1 MRFVFNYRKA
11 LREPKQLR
19 EIAPGVF
26 LPFAIELIFAV
37 NFILFFVIT
46 LYIGNKIRDI
56 YPYAFEKTWVIFLL
70 GVPLLMATLFK
81 KIEPEGKN
89 IYIYV
94 YDLVK
99 FFVTIK
105 LPNKQFINDRRVAFA
120 DDEKI
125 TFKKCV
131 QVVKDKYGESEASG
145 KNNKK
150 QYAVNERGRRVG
162 ILSNQE
168 QVDTNSKQED
178 SGAV

>member
-26 LPFAIELIFAV
+26 LPFAIELVFAV
-37 NFILFFVIT
+37 NFILFFVMT
-46 LYIGNKIRDI
+46 LYVGNKIRDI

-99 FFVTIK
+99 FFITIK

-120 DDEKI
+120 DDKKI

-131 QVVKDKYGESEASG
+131 QVVSDKHGKGQTSGE
-145 KNNKK
+145 NNKQ

-162 ILSNQE
+162 ILSHQE
-168 QVDTNSKQED
+168 QVNSNTE
-178 SGAV
+178 

>member
-1 MRFVFNYRKA
+1 MRVVFNYRKA

-19 EIAPGVF
+19 EIAPGVY
-26 LPFAIELIFAV
+26 LPFPIELIFAV

-46 LYIGNKIRDI
+46 LYVGNKIRDI

-70 GVPLLMATLFK
+70 GIPLLMATLFK

-89 IYIYV
+89 IYIFV
-94 YDLVK
+94 YDLIK
-99 FFVTIK
+99 FFITIK

-120 DDEKI
+120 DDKKI

-131 QVVKDKYGESEASG
+131 QVVSDKHGKSETSSKD
-145 KNNKK
+145 NKK

-162 ILSNQE
+162 ILSHQE
-168 QVDTNSKQED
+168 QVDTKSKQKN
-178 SGAV
+178 SRAI